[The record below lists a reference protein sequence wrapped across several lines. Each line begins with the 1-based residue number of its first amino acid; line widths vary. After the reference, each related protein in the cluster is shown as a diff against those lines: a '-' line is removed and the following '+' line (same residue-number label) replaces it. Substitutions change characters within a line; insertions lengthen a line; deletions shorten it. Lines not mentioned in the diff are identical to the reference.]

1 VFDFGDRRVS
11 VNVDMQNRIHDEIK
25 PETTPETIN
34 NGANG
39 AKDQSNKTNNKYGI
53 DNAEFDDI
61 LKFVEDTVQT
71 AKTIDPKE
79 SEDFS
84 KSAIERLTEIYEKY
98 EGNNDEFLSKHVEP
112 ALDAVTTL
120 IQSIIEITKEAINV
134 A

>member
-1 VFDFGDRRVS
+1 VFDFGDRRVAVS
-11 VNVDMQNRIHDEIK
+11 IDMSNYIHSEIK
-25 PETTPETIN
+25 PETTPETLN
-34 NGANG
+34 NG
-39 AKDQSNKTNNKYGI
+39 AKDQSNQTNNKYGI
-53 DNAEFDDI
+53 DKAEFDDI

-79 SEDFS
+79 AEDFS
-84 KSAIERLTEIYEKY
+84 NSAIERLTEIYEKY

-120 IQSIIEITKEAINV
+120 IQSIIEITKEAINE